1 MNTPSPYRCMLA
13 LLACACFSG
22 PALAEDDQVQV
33 LASLPITFSLG
44 EALLQD
50 TQVTLVRAAPANLPA
65 SRQPSYFST
74 RGASVL
80 EAAAR
85 EADATIS
92 LRSLWPEDPLYP
104 LARRS
109 NIRIVEIDAAR
120 PVDGELPGIALQTD
134 ATDLLASQPWLN
146 ITNLGRMAD
155 VIAADLARLAPADQP
170 QIQRN
175 LATLKQQL
183 LQLNARSE
191 SLLAA
196 LDNISVDRLNGH
208 ADYLLRGLNLDVVE
222 TSIPEDGNW
231 SDAALTELSTQLR
244 DYDVALVVL
253 DREPDAALSAAITA
267 GGSKQVVLAESEG
280 NPVSALEGAIGQVIE
295 ALADKNDQ

>member
-1 MNTPSPYRCMLA
+1 MNKRSSYRYLLA
-13 LLACACFSG
+13 LLACACFSS

-44 EALLQD
+44 EALLKD

-74 RGASVL
+74 RGASAL
-80 EAAAR
+80 DAAAR

-120 PVDGELPGIALQTD
+120 PVDGELPGIALQAG

-146 ITNLGRMAD
+146 INNLGRMAD
-155 VIAADLARLAPADQP
+155 VIAADLARLAPAEQP

-191 SLLAA
+191 SQLAT
-196 LDNISVDRLNGH
+196 LDNISVASLNGH
-208 ADYLLRGLNLDVVE
+208 ADYLLRGLNLDMVE
-222 TSIPEDGNW
+222 TPVPEDGNW
-231 SDAALTELSTQLR
+231 SDAALAELSAHLS
-244 DYDVALVVL
+244 DYEVAVVVL

-280 NPVSALEGAIGQVIE
+280 NPVNALEGAIGQVIK
-295 ALADKNDQ
+295 ALADNSDQ